1 MNNWKVGKEMD
12 NFENHASEPWWIK
25 KKQKILNWP
34 IAGNDGIYNKNPPTG
49 KNGISSEFVQTV
61 RKT

>member
-1 MNNWKVGKEMD
+1 MD